1 MHFSKQFIQT
11 APHNGFSAKACN
23 LLKIFSSSLKSIYV
37 NEHISAI
44 RMKSPCVIDHK
55 QYSQN
60 ASCCQYNSALNSLM
74 TVLYWNAEGRASHV
88 CHISI
93 SKKYTFT
100 HYCMRDSEWKRLDRI
115 HSYTFTSGITKIKI
129 KNTLQLRG
137 INISFI
143 KKRKCIYLFI

>member
-1 MHFSKQFIQT
+1 MCI
-11 APHNGFSAKACN
+11 
-23 LLKIFSSSLKSIYV
+23 
-37 NEHISAI
+37 
-44 RMKSPCVIDHK
+44 
-55 QYSQN
+55 SQN
-60 ASCCQYNSALNSLM
+60 NSYKQHRTMDFLQKPVTYSKSLVHLSKVFMSMNISVPSEWKVLVSLITNNIVKMLHVVNIIVHSTVWWQYCTEMQKAALLM
-74 TVLYWNAEGRASHV
+74 YVIYPFQ
-88 CHISI
+88 
-93 SKKYTFT
+93 KYTFT